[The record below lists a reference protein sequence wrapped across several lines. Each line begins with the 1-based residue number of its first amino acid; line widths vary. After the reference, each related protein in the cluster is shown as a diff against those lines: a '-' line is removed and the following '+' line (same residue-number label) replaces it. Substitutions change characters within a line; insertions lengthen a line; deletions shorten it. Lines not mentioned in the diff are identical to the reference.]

1 MLELKIT
8 DQMYRL
14 AWAKSRDAQ
23 KMKKNDK
30 GIAEYLGEII
40 ANEFIKGSVLNNVDM
55 ISATNLRRIEVKT
68 KICTSEPLPHNEC
81 SIEASGIGR
90 NCDYYSFVRVEYL
103 NNVYTRGWYL
113 GHIHKDVF
121 FYNARKLLKGQK
133 DGDNWFTI
141 KSDCY
146 NIPISSL
153 SLDFGVFS
161 GLWVYQGMMI
171 GESGE

>member
-40 ANEFIKGSVLNNVDM
+40 ANEFIKGQITTQSNCLDYNLWLKLGNDSMILRNNILID
-55 ISATNLRRIEVKT
+55 TRT

-153 SLDFGVFS
+153 SLDFGVFN
-161 GLWVYQGMMI
+161 
-171 GESGE
+171 E